1 MNIGHISSEQMVW
14 FHKRAFGQSIADCS
28 FVIKNNPQMS
38 VAYRD
43 RADAYYWKR
52 EYKEAIRDYSKAI
65 ELDQKDSYAYNN
77 LAWILATC
85 EDQKFRDG
93 KRALIVAKKAVDLK
107 PSSINCSTLAAAYA
121 ENGIFEEAINIM
133 KKIRIS

>member
-1 MNIGHISSEQMVW
+1 M
-14 FHKRAFGQSIADCS
+14 
-28 FVIKNNPQMS
+28 
-38 VAYRD
+38 
-43 RADAYYWKR
+43 
-52 EYKEAIRDYSKAI
+52 
-65 ELDQKDSYAYNN
+65 DQKDSYAYNN

-93 KRALIVAKKAVDLK
+93 KRALIVARKAVDLK

-133 KKIRIS
+133 KKIESVDKDEKEKNEKYLTLFKNHQSVREKPGELAHLRSYLKRPQNGVTH